1 MADLDQGDVEPGA
14 VPGSAA
20 RHSAAQMRNT
30 IGTYRQTAWILVIS
44 GAIGIFASIELIVQ
58 KISVLSDPT
67 FVPNCD
73 INPILSCGSVINTE
87 QASLFGFPNPILG
100 VIGFTIVIMF
110 GVLLFAGIELPRWM
124 WLGLN
129 TGALVAMV
137 FVVWLVSQSLYV
149 IGALCPWCMVVWAV
163 TIPIFWQLTIDNLAA
178 KRMSFGNAIS
188 EIVVTLKWILVA
200 ASYLIIAG
208 LIFIR
213 WSDFWLK

>member
-1 MADLDQGDVEPGA
+1 MKESETVTSNEVLKNN
-14 VPGSAA
+14 S
-20 RHSAAQMRNT
+20 
-30 IGTYRQTAWILVIS
+30 YRQTAWILVVS
-44 GAIGIFASIELIVQ
+44 GAIGIIAAIELIVQ

-110 GVLLFAGIELPRWM
+110 GVLLFAGIQLPNWM
-124 WLGLN
+124 WLSLN
-129 TGALVAMV
+129 AGALVAMI

-149 IGALCPWCMVVWAV
+149 IGALCPWCMVVWSI
-163 TIPIFWQLTIDNLAA
+163 TIPIFWQITTDNLAA
-178 KRMSFGNAIS
+178 KRISFGTSVS

-200 ASYLIIAG
+200 ATYLIIAG

>member
-1 MADLDQGDVEPGA
+1 MNVSEA
-14 VPGSAA
+14 VTSSEVMG
-20 RHSAAQMRNT
+20 RTTH
-30 IGTYRQTAWILVIS
+30 RQTAWILVVTGI
-44 GAIGIFASIELIVQ
+44 IGIIAAIELIVQ

-100 VIGFTIVIMF
+100 VVGFTIVIMF
-110 GVLLFAGIELPRWM
+110 GVLLFAGIQLPNWM
-124 WLGLN
+124 WLSLN
-129 TGALVAMV
+129 AGALVAMF

-149 IGALCPWCMVVWAV
+149 IGALCPWCMVVWTI
-163 TIPIFWQLTIDNLAA
+163 TIPIFWQITTDNLAA
-178 KRMSFGNAIS
+178 KRMSLGTALS

-200 ASYLIIAG
+200 ATYSIIAG

-213 WSDFWLK
+213 WQDFWLNSL